1 MSVLFFIF
9 WRVLTMLESQFQTE
23 LIKDLE
29 YIFEG
34 CIVLKNDPNYIQGFP
49 DLLILFEN
57 KWAALEC
64 KKSEDAPTQP
74 NQSYY
79 VNKLD
84 DMSFA
89 SFIYP
94 ENKRRVLRELQRAFR
109 SSRSPRLFKS

>member
-1 MSVLFFIF
+1 
-9 WRVLTMLESQFQTE
+9 MLESQFQTE

-64 KKSEDAPTQP
+64 KKSEDAPAQP
-74 NQSYY
+74 NQPYY
-79 VNKLD
+79 IDKLD
-84 DMSFA
+84 LMSFA

-94 ENKRRVLRELQRAFR
+94 ENKRRVLHELQRALKPRR
-109 SSRSPRLFKS
+109 STCLPRR